1 MKTRFHS
8 NTLIRGI
15 LLACCLLLAFLPAAL
30 AEGDAPAPR
39 EDHLVVTQHTAV
51 IQGQEIAYT
60 ATVGT
65 MAMSTALGDYDLFF
79 AAYTKDGTEDPAG
92 RPVTFAYN
100 GGPGA
105 ASAFINLG
113 LMGPDHLSLNEEGK
127 ITQVPTGT
135 VPNDYSLLDLTD
147 LVFIDPVG
155 TGYSRAANGTD
166 PKVFYNY
173 NNDIKSV
180 GDFIIQY
187 INRNQRWASPK
198 YLAGESYG
206 TTRTAGLCDYLMSQG
221 FLNLNGLMMV
231 SSANNFA
238 SLEFTEGNELPY
250 AGFLPTYA
258 AIAHYH
264 GKTAEQYREME
275 LEAFLDEV
283 RDFAGGEYWSALF
296 RGSLLKEGEMD
307 ALAEKMAGYIGLK
320 KELIL
325 RKNLRIDMDT
335 FCTELLGDEK
345 LFVGRVDGRYTGPA
359 VAGNLEDA
367 GADPSA
373 TTNAAYIEA
382 IRDLYTRKFRYQT
395 DLSYEP
401 LNLVVNAAWTFP
413 QNDNS
418 ILSQEGILHDCISKN
433 PLMKVWVLCGYYDQA
448 TPFFSAEWTYS
459 HLFLNSSLQ
468 DNVSFTYY
476 PSGHMFYQHEPS
488 LRQFR
493 QDAEAWFK

>member
-1 MKTRFHS
+1 MKK
-8 NTLIRGI
+8 G
-15 LLACCLLLAFLPAAL
+15 LALLLIIFLMTACLTAA
-30 AEGDAPAPR
+30 AEAVDSAPR
-39 EDHLVVTQHTAV
+39 EDRLVVTHHTAT

-60 ATVGT
+60 ATAGT

-79 AAYTKDGTEDPAG
+79 VAYTLDGVEDPAS
-92 RPVTFAYN
+92 RPITFAYN

-105 ASAFINLG
+105 ASAYINLG
-113 LMGPDHLSLNEEGK
+113 LLGPDHLSLDEEGK
-127 ITQVPTGT
+127 IARVPTGYE
-135 VPNDYSLLDLTD
+135 PNDCSLLDLTD

-155 TGYSRAANGTD
+155 TGYSRAAGETD
-166 PKVFYNY
+166 ANVFYSY
-173 NNDIKSV
+173 PTDIQSV

-206 TTRTAGLCDYLMSQG
+206 TTRTAGLCSYLMEQCHV
-221 FLNLNGLMMV
+221 NLNGLMMV
-231 SSANNFA
+231 SSINNYA
-238 SLEFTEGNELPY
+238 SAHFGEGNDLPY

-264 GKTAEQYREME
+264 GKVADEYRDVE

-296 RGSLLKEGEMD
+296 KGSRLMD
-307 ALAEKMAGYIGLK
+307 DEKGALAEKIAGYTGLK

-335 FCTELLGDEK
+335 FCTELLGDQN

-359 VAGNLEDA
+359 VAGSIEDA
-367 GADPSA
+367 VADPSA
-373 TTNAAYIEA
+373 TTTVAYIEA
-382 IRDLYTRKFRYQT
+382 AQDLYTRKLQYRA
-395 DLSYEP
+395 DVSYEA
-401 LNLVVNAAWTFP
+401 LSLAVNAAWTFP
-413 QNDNS
+413 GQQNA
-418 ILSQEGILHDCISKN
+418 ILSQERILHDCMSKN
-433 PLMKVWVLCGYYDQA
+433 PLMKVWVICGYYDLA
-448 TPFFSAEWTYS
+448 TPFFAAEWTYS
-459 HLFLNSSLQ
+459 HLFLSEDLQ
-468 DNVSFTYY
+468 DNLSFTYY

-493 QDAEAWFK
+493 ADAEAWFG